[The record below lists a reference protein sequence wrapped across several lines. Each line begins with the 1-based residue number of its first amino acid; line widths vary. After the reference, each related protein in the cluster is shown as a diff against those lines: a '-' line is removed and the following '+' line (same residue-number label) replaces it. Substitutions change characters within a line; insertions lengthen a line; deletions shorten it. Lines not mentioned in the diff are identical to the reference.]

1 MCAQNEEPQQALK
14 GALSSARGRWLST
27 VRGMSRP
34 LPKGAVIPV
43 SGVSFRQD
51 QVRNVLEGQG
61 VELHH
66 DFSNPYDQL
75 AVRVETSE
83 GVLLGYVPAKGGLA
97 ARLSSA
103 HPGGVWSAVVT
114 EVLRGETYGLRIKV
128 GELVRTVDTTVGSNN
143 KGLREVK
150 EVDEA
155 SNEVPL
161 EVVTAPAGP
170 VHTVTGRYLGELVGA
185 DEKVVRVESEGLI
198 TAWPAGTVV
207 TG

>member
-1 MCAQNEEPQQALK
+1 MLK
-14 GALSSARGRWLST
+14 AALSSAQGRGLST

-51 QVRNVLEGQG
+51 QVRNVVEGQEL
-61 VELHH
+61 ELHH
-66 DFSNPYDQL
+66 DFSNPHDQL
-75 AVRVETSE
+75 AVRVETGE
-83 GVLLGYVPAKGGLA
+83 GALLGYVPAKGGLA
-97 ARLSSA
+97 ARLSST
-103 HPGGVWSAVVT
+103 HPGGVWSAVVS

-128 GELVRTVDTTVGSNN
+128 GELIRTVDTTVGSNN
-143 KGLREVK
+143 KGLREVE

-155 SNEVPL
+155 GNEVPL
-161 EVVTAPAGP
+161 EVVTSPTGP

-185 DEKVVRVESEGLI
+185 DGKVVRVENEGRI
-198 TAWPAGTVV
+198 TAWPVGTVV